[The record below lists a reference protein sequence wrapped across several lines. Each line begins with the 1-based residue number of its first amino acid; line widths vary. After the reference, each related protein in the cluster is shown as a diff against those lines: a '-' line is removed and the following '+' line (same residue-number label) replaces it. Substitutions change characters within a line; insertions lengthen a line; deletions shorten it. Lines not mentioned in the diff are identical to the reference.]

1 MEISSGRLI
10 LSTFA
15 KCIFK
20 SKVLLKLLYTFL
32 QYRPVEIKKNSGGVY
47 QLRNIA
53 GHHGW
58 PIKKIFHFKLSKTAR
73 KT

>member
-1 MEISSGRLI
+1 METSSGRLI

-15 KCIFK
+15 KCVFK
-20 SKVLLKLLYTFL
+20 SKVLFKLFYTFH
-32 QYRPVEIKKNSGGVY
+32 RNEKNSGGVY

-58 PIKKIFHFKLSKTAR
+58 PVKKIFHFKLSKTAR